1 MDDVLYK
8 IETLYFEHIVSEDGI
23 LDDEG
28 ESNVPLEN
36 NNNVRYTFTDS
47 NDYGKRT
54 DNEIKKIKCIN
65 DCMEAL
71 SLVHMF
77 IHQNCESFKPMYF
90 MPDSHQRK
98 LIEDDAPPDD
108 APPDDAPQDDIPDTN
123 SDPLSECLEEM
134 TIVD

>member
-47 NDYGKRT
+47 NDYGKRSP
-54 DNEIKKIKCIN
+54 NEIKKIKCIN
-65 DCMEAL
+65 DCMEA

-108 APPDDAPQDDIPDTN
+108 ALPDDVPQDDIPDTN

>member
-1 MDDVLYK
+1 MDDILHK
-8 IETLYFEHIVSEDGI
+8 IEVLYFEHIVSDDGI

-54 DNEIKKIKCIN
+54 ENEIKKMKCIN

-77 IHQNCESFKPMYF
+77 IDQNCESFKPMYF
-90 MPDSHQRK
+90 MPDSYERK

-108 APPDDAPQDDIPDTN
+108 ASQDDIPDTN

-134 TIVD
+134 TIDD

>member
-1 MDDVLYK
+1 
-8 IETLYFEHIVSEDGI
+8 
-23 LDDEG
+23 
-28 ESNVPLEN
+28 
-36 NNNVRYTFTDS
+36 
-47 NDYGKRT
+47 
-54 DNEIKKIKCIN
+54 
-65 DCMEAL
+65 MEAL

-108 APPDDAPQDDIPDTN
+108 ALPDDVPDTN

>member
-54 DNEIKKIKCIN
+54 ENEIKKIKCIN

-90 MPDSHQRK
+90 MPERK

-108 APPDDAPQDDIPDTN
+108 IPPDDTPEDDTN